1 MPELHLQSE
10 NITSDNITS
19 ENLETQ
25 LRSWLGAL
33 PAWPK
38 KVLLLPPDFTRYH
51 SKAGLIVKLLYEIL
65 SNVETQVDIMPALG
79 THVPMSGDEKAK
91 MFGKEIPAA
100 CFIEHDWR
108 KETVKVGEVPSE
120 FVAKVSEGLV
130 QYPID
135 VMVNRRLLDS
145 SYDQIIS
152 IGQVVP
158 HEVVGMANFNKNIF
172 VGCGGPDMINKSH
185 FLGAA
190 YGMERMMGRA
200 DTPVRKVFNY
210 AEEHFLQNIPLQYIL
225 TVTTTKN
232 EETKLRG
239 LFIGRSNRL
248 FEKAA
253 LLSQQC
259 NLNLLDK
266 PFTKV
271 VVYLSPDEFKS
282 TWLGNKAI
290 YRTRMAIADGGELLI
305 LAPGVKHFG
314 EDETIDGLI
323 RKYGYV
329 GSKRVLELI
338 HEHPDLANNL
348 SAAAHLI
355 HGSSEGRFTITY
367 ATAQLSKSEVEQVNF
382 QHRPLAEVLQK
393 YDPAVLTDGY
403 NTLAD
408 GEEIYFISNPALG
421 LWADRNLFM
430 SKG

>member
-1 MPELHLQSE
+1 MGMPELDLQNE
-10 NITSDNITS
+10 NITQ
-19 ENLETQ
+19 ENLEMQ
-25 LRSWLGAL
+25 LRSWLAAL
-33 PAWPK
+33 PAWPQ

-51 SKAGLIVKLLYEIL
+51 SKAGLIVKLLYNIL
-65 SNVETQVDIMPALG
+65 RNTNSQVEIMPALG
-79 THVPMSGDEKAK
+79 THVPMSEAEKTK
-91 MFGKEIPAA
+91 MFGEDIPAE

-108 KETVKVGEVPSE
+108 RETVKIGEIPSD
-120 FVAKVSEGLV
+120 FIAKVSEGLV

-152 IGQVVP
+152 VGQVVP

-172 VGCGGPDMINKSH
+172 VGCGGPDMIHKSH

-210 AEEHFLQNIPLQYIL
+210 AEERFLKNIPLQYML
-225 TVTTTKN
+225 TVTTTQK
-232 EETKLRG
+232 EETQLKG
-239 LFIGRSNRL
+239 LFIGRSKQL
-248 FEKAA
+248 FEKAV
-253 LLSQQC
+253 LLSQRY

-266 PFTKV
+266 PFAKV

-314 EDETIDGLI
+314 EDQVIDGLI

-329 GSKRVLELI
+329 GSKRVLQLAAEN
-338 HEHPDLANNL
+338 PDLAGNL

-367 ATAQLSKSEVEQVNF
+367 ATAQLSRREVEQVNF
-382 QHRPLAEVLQK
+382 RYSSLSGVLEQ
-393 YDPAVLTDGY
+393 YNPAVLTDGY

-421 LWADRNLFM
+421 LWADRNRFM
-430 SKG
+430 SEA